1 MHPLILPLAQSLAQ
15 QASHITENPTEGGL
29 WVMVAGTI
37 AYIVRHWLQSR
48 KFRAS
53 ALEFERKLESSDD
66 SSVNV
71 AKNPGRTT
79 VELLDVI
86 HEDLKEFKRTTNAR
100 LDKLTEKV
108 GYLEGRINGA
118 GKN

>member
-1 MHPLILPLAQSLAQ
+1 MYPLIFPLAQQLAQ
-15 QASHITENPTEGGL
+15 QASHLTENPTEGGL

-48 KFRAS
+48 RFRAS
-53 ALEFERKLESSDD
+53 ALQFEKKLEDSSD
-66 SSVNV
+66 SSLSVS
-71 AKNPGRTT
+71 KNPGRTT

-100 LDKLTEKV
+100 LDKLTEEV
-108 GYLEGRINGA
+108 GYLRGRING
-118 GKN
+118 GQK